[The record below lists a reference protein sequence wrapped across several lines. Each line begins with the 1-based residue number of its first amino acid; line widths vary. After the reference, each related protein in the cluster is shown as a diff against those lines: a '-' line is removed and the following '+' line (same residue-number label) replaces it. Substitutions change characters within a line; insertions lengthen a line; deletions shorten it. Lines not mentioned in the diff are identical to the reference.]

1 MQNKNNI
8 TKNIL
13 LSNLSLKKTSL
24 YSKKTTDSI
33 VKLKNVLNDKQH
45 KKLNSLV
52 KTKIF
57 KSFHNFKK
65 MSSTVVFIIHFV
77 FSPVNTFLYVTDSLG
92 CLKFRYSAGLV
103 ELKGKQ
109 KKSRLQVL
117 NRFFR
122 ELKKLKITILKNN
135 PVALHLNNV
144 GFYKYLI
151 IKNTKKDFFVRLI
164 KSFQTYPFNG
174 CRKKKQLRKR

>member
-1 MQNKNNI
+1 M
-8 TKNIL
+8 
-13 LSNLSLKKTSL
+13 LSNLSLKKKSL
-24 YSKKTTDSI
+24 YSKKTTNSI
-33 VKLKNVLNDKQH
+33 VKLKNALNDNKQQH
-45 KKLNSLV
+45 KKLNSLI
-52 KTKIF
+52 KTS
-57 KSFHNFKK
+57 KSIYNSKK
-65 MSSTVVFIIHFV
+65 MGSTVVFTIHFV
-77 FSPVNTFLYVTDSLG
+77 FSLVNTFLYVTDSSG
-92 CLKFRYSAGLV
+92 NLKFRYSAGLV
-103 ELKGKQ
+103 EFKGKQ

-122 ELKKLKITILKNN
+122 ELKKLKITVFKNT

-151 IKNTKKDFFVRLI
+151 IKNTRKDFFVRLI